1 MNFRVLVPHITHG
14 LSKHHELYTG
24 KVKAEQWE
32 EIFALALKAA
42 GFGSDWKGDN
52 NHRVGVDQT
61 TDCGVRI
68 SNKSG
73 SIKKQNK
80 INLSGSR
87 LTKHKTLEEKLKFLS
102 IKNED
107 YIVCL
112 ATDASWKKGHK
123 KYYFIVID
131 SNNLNYPDM
140 IWEDTLSKDKM
151 RVTGH
156 KGIGKGCEAII
167 TKATSDQLWT
177 TIEPCLFKENHVIVI

>member
-52 NHRVGVDQT
+52 NHKVGVDQT
-61 TDCGVRI
+61 TNCGVRI

-73 SIKKQNK
+73 SIKKNK
-80 INLSGSR
+80 IKISGSR

-107 YIVCL
+107 YIICL

-131 SNNLNYPDM
+131 SNNLNYLDM